1 MNSFAD
7 RLIRA
12 ARLDVSLYEE
22 VERDERATAQAL
34 AVVVL
39 AALATGIGAR
49 GGLVGL
55 VAGVVA
61 SLIGWYLWSALTYW
75 IGTRLLPEPTT
86 QSTLGELLRTI
97 GFAQSPGILR
107 VLGILPGLD
116 VIVALATAVWM
127 LVAAVVAIRQAL
139 DYQSTGRAVLVV
151 IVGWLAQLALLALVF
166 AVLLAARGPR

>member
-12 ARLDVSLYEE
+12 ARLDVALYEE

-49 GGLVGL
+49 GGLFGL
-55 VAGVVA
+55 AAGVIA
-61 SLIGWYLWSALTYW
+61 SLIGWYIWSALTYW
-75 IGTRLLPEPTT
+75 IGTRFFPEPTT
-86 QSTLGELLRTI
+86 EATLGQLLRTI
-97 GFAQSPGILR
+97 GFAQSPGLLR
-107 VLGILPGLD
+107 VLGAIPGLD
-116 VIVALATAVWM
+116 VIMALATAIWM

-151 IVGWLAQLALLALVF
+151 VVGWVAQLVLLALVF
-166 AVLLAARGPR
+166 AVLSVARGQH

>member
-12 ARLDVSLYEE
+12 TRLDVSLYEE

-55 VAGVVA
+55 VAGVIA
-61 SLIGWYLWSALTYW
+61 SLIGWYLWAALTYW

-107 VLGILPGLD
+107 VLGIIPGLD
-116 VIVALATAVWM
+116 VIIALATAVWM

-166 AVLLAARGPR
+166 TVLLAARGPR